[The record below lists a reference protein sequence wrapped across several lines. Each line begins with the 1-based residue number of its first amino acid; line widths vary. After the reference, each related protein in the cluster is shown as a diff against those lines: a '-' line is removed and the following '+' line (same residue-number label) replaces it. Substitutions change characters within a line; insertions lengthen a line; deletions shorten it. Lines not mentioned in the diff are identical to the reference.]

1 VKTIRYECLN
11 HFVFFGERHCYG
23 ARETMGTGPGTIR
36 LDDGDEGLKAI
47 RTIAEED
54 RWRGAAR

>member
-1 VKTIRYECLN
+1 MVATPFE
-11 HFVFFGERHCYG
+11 GCYG